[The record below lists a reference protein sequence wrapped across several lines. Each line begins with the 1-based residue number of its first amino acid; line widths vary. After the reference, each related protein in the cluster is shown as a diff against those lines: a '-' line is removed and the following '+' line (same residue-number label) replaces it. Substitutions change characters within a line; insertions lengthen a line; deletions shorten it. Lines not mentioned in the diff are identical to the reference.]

1 MRFFMLERPPRAA
14 RRRVTAL
21 RNISGKFSGSRNAG
35 GNLSE
40 YDPDACFYCGRRF
53 DRGQMRY
60 PIRNFDW
67 GADLVSVCVTCFKEE
82 ADFDVTSRQP
92 RYERQCNGCGEPIMT
107 PTYGVLGWQICSRRC
122 YQRTLRK
129 RHRREKSRCCKVC
142 KKRLEPTRKDARFCS
157 NACRQFAYR
166 ARQRPGPN
174 KDG

>member
-1 MRFFMLERPPRAA
+1 MFDRPQARRD

-40 YDPDACFYCGRRF
+40 YDPDACLCGKRF
-53 DRGQMRY
+53 VRGQMRY
-60 PIRNFDW
+60 PIRNWPTHDD
-67 GADLVSVCVTCFKEE
+67 DLQASLGSLCMPCFKEAHVSE
-82 ADFDVTSRQP
+82 TSRQQ
-92 RYERQCNGCGEPIMT
+92 RYERECNGCGEPIMT
-107 PTYGVLGWQICSRRC
+107 PLEGVFGWQVCSKRC
-122 YQRTLRK
+122 YQRALRK
-129 RHRREKSRCCKVC
+129 RHRRENSRSCKVC
-142 KKRLEPTRKDARFCS
+142 KDRFEPTRKDARFCS